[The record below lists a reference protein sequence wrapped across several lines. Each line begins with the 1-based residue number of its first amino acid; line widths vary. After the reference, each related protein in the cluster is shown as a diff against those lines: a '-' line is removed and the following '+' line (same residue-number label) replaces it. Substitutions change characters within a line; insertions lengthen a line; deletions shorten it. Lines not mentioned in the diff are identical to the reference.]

1 MAGPPAAELNLEA
14 LRRHLLADEPP
25 GAAGGGV
32 PAAVLVPLVASP
44 HGSYL
49 LFTVRSAA
57 LGAHAGEVSF
67 PGGRLEP
74 GESTRAAALREAEE
88 ELGIPPGAVEVLG
101 ALPAAG
107 TRVSGYHITPWV
119 GALLGG
125 DPPVLVADPAEVAE
139 VVRIPIRALTAPGAR
154 REQRFIR
161 GPATTLSPAFDVGP
175 VTIWGATARI
185 VDKLL
190 PLLGA

>member
-1 MAGPPAAELNLEA
+1 MADLDLEA
-14 LRRHLLADEPP
+14 LRRRLLPDESPDESP
-25 GAAGGGV
+25 DAAAGV
-32 PAAVLVPLVASP
+32 PAAVLVPLVVSP
-44 HGSYL
+44 RGSYL
-49 LFTVRSAA
+49 VFTVRSAA

-67 PGGRLEP
+67 PGGRLET
-74 GESTRAAALREAEE
+74 GESTRAAALRETQE
-88 ELGIPPGAVEVLG
+88 ELGIPPGDVAVLG

-107 TRVSGYHITPWV
+107 TRVSGFHITPWV

-125 DPPVLVADPAEVAE
+125 DPPVLVPDAAEVAE
-139 VVRIPIRALTAPGAR
+139 VLRIPIRALTAPGAR

-161 GPATTLSPAFDVGP
+161 GQVVTRSPAFDVGG

-190 PLLGA
+190 ALLGA